1 MARPRRFPRL
11 PTPYLLLVPSALF
24 MLALFAWPL
33 AQGIATA
40 AHNPGTGTGYGLD
53 SFERMAAEP
62 HFWPAVRNTVLMIVV
77 VLPIQFALAIAMAL
91 LLRERPRL
99 SGLYFYL
106 WAVPLA
112 ISDLAAGLVWL
123 AVFADQGYLNSLIEN
138 LGGSAHGWLSYQN
151 PTTMLLAVVLA
162 EVWRATSLVFV
173 ILVGGL
179 SVIPKEYDEA
189 AQVFGATLWQRLRH
203 VTLPLLRPSIQ
214 VALIL
219 RTILAL
225 QAFAVAQALTGR
237 GFPLLIGETYEW
249 YVNLQNPYVASAVG
263 MVILVISMATAVVY
277 LRTLRQ
283 PDVVRGAR

>member
-1 MARPRRFPRL
+1 MARSAKRGSTKGRRGSAKGRRGSRKGRFPRL

-24 MLALFAWPL
+24 MLLLFAWPL
-33 AQGIATA
+33 VQGITTSLHGPTPAD
-40 AHNPGTGTGYGLD
+40 TGYGLG
-53 SFERMAAEP
+53 SFERMEEDRY
-62 HFWPAVRNTVLMIVV
+62 FWPAVRNTVLMIIV
-77 VLPIQFALAIAMAL
+77 VLPVQFALAIAMAL
-91 LLRERPRL
+91 LLRARPKL

-123 AVFADQGYLNSLIEN
+123 SIFADQGYLNSLIEN
-138 LGGSAHGWLSYQN
+138 LGGSAYSWLSYQN
-151 PTTMLLAVVLA
+151 PTTMLIAVVLA
-162 EVWRATSLVFV
+162 ELWRATSLVFV

-225 QAFAVAQALTGR
+225 QA
-237 GFPLLIGETYEW
+237 
-249 YVNLQNPYVASAVG
+249 
-263 MVILVISMATAVVY
+263 
-277 LRTLRQ
+277 
-283 PDVVRGAR
+283 